1 MNTPFQNRIKKQQR
15 RNEKL
20 MRKAARISAR
30 QSGESMGGIDYELP
44 KVQKVLGKINKAKTI
59 SYNDVDPRIE
69 EQGKRYDSGINYGS
83 PLNSAYASGKK
94 TQVKS
99 DSPLGM
105 YAYVSTAPHFQRLQ
119 DNIAA
124 AFTPKKKTGPTSED
138 KKNQAEEAYWKSK
151 TTTSE
156 ENNPFK
162 DRANQIKDD
171 SSSNFDVDLKYNPS
185 TDYSGSYEDSKKGNP
200 FYTGKD
206 KNENIFNK
214 FR

>member
-83 PLNSAYASGKK
+83 PLNGAYASGKK

-119 DNIAA
+119 DNIAR
-124 AFTPKKKTGPTSED
+124 AFSQTGGKTKKEKETEFKAKTEKVAEASKETASSGLEYKPFESYGNYFNKTG
-138 KKNQAEEAYWKSK
+138 K
-151 TTTSE
+151 
-156 ENNPFK
+156 
-162 DRANQIKDD
+162 
-171 SSSNFDVDLKYNPS
+171 
-185 TDYSGSYEDSKKGNP
+185 
-200 FYTGKD
+200 
-206 KNENIFNK
+206 
-214 FR
+214 

>member
-1 MNTPFQNRIKKQQR
+1 MNSPFQNRIKKQQR

-59 SYNDVDPRIE
+59 SYNDVDPRME

-83 PLNSAYASGKK
+83 VAQMASPLN
-94 TQVKS
+94 
-99 DSPLGM
+99 
-105 YAYVSTAPHFQRLQ
+105 AYVSTAGHFQRLQ

-156 ENNPFK
+156 ENNRFK
-162 DRANQIKDD
+162 DRVNQIKDD
-171 SSSNFDVDLKYNPS
+171 SSGNFNVDLKYNPS
-185 TDYSGSYEDSKKGNP
+185 KNYSGTFEESKKGNS
-200 FYTGKD
+200 FYAGKN
-206 KNENIFNK
+206 KNENIFNR
-214 FR
+214 FGQ